1 MARFKVILS
10 DLTKVSR
17 QSGYPEKSVSQTP
30 VIMSVIPSRLAS
42 TAAMIRTNDFA
53 RQQRYLAH
61 HRLDFQSQY
70 NVSMHF
76 PLIAQAMT
84 YQASDF

>member
-1 MARFKVILS
+1 
-10 DLTKVSR
+10 
-17 QSGYPEKSVSQTP
+17 
-30 VIMSVIPSRLAS
+30 
-42 TAAMIRTNDFA
+42 MIRTNDFA

-70 NVSMHF
+70 NVLMHF

>member
-1 MARFKVILS
+1 
-10 DLTKVSR
+10 
-17 QSGYPEKSVSQTP
+17 
-30 VIMSVIPSRLAS
+30 
-42 TAAMIRTNDFA
+42 MIRTNDFA

-70 NVSMHF
+70 NVLMHF

-84 YQASDF
+84 YQASDFLTPYSAAICLATSISRL